1 MALPKITILDI
12 LLIVIAIAVL
22 PFIYKQF
29 WGPNYRGTE
38 VDILVTGQES
48 QRHSLLRN
56 QTLTVNGKLGD
67 SVIHIKN
74 GKAAFINSPCKN
86 KQCIHSGWLNRNG
99 DTTACLPNRITLSVV
114 GNGIARYDSVNF

>member
-1 MALPKITILDI
+1 MTRTTITYLDI
-12 LLIVIAIAVL
+12 LLIVIAIAAL
-22 PFIYKQF
+22 PFAYKQF

-38 VDILVTGQES
+38 VDILVTGQEG

-56 QTLTVNGKLGD
+56 QTLTINGKLGD
-67 SVIHIKN
+67 SVIRIKN
-74 GKAAFINSPCKN
+74 GKAAFIDSPCTN
-86 KQCIHSGWLNRNG
+86 KQCIRSGWLDRNG